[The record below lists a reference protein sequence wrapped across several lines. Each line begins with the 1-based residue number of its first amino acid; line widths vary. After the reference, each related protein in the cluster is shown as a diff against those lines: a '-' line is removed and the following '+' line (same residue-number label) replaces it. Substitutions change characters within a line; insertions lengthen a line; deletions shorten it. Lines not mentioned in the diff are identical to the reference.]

1 MMLTAVDVP
10 QVPKR
15 AEVGQLKSLH
25 DKKEKQKNKEQ
36 KGLDIVEGFLETI
49 EHKSAEKPKSTL
61 AGLQPKSAAGTSR
74 PNFVGVAKRQIREK
88 IDRFYDKMPFKPM
101 DDKFKEEQHQKM
113 LRLHKE
119 KINTKLRQLEKQTTF
134 RSEVELKE
142 VQTIDQNQLNAARRE
157 HDIIC
162 SNIQTA
168 KKKLDDYQRMKKRME
183 GFDNET
189 PEFAQL
195 EQYKLELEQIEEQWV
210 TSDFV
215 KDQLKNMFD
224 RYKADI
230 LTLQK
235 NCQTVKEGLRIAK
248 RSREKNIKAYN
259 NSRKQVDRYL
269 NKLVDTI

>member
-1 MMLTAVDVP
+1 MLTAVDV
-10 QVPKR
+10 QQAPKR
-15 AEVGQLKSLH
+15 AEVRQLKSLH

-49 EHKSAEKPKSTL
+49 EHKSVEKQKPSL
-61 AGLQPKSAAGTSR
+61 AVLQSKSATGTSR

-88 IDRFYDKMPFKPM
+88 IDRFYDKMPLKPM
-101 DDKFKEEQHQKM
+101 DEKFKEEHHQKM

-119 KINTKLRQLEKQTTF
+119 KINAKLRQLEKQTTF

-142 VQTIDQNQLNAARRE
+142 VPAPDQNQLNAARRE

-235 NCQTVKEGLRIAK
+235 NCQTVKEGIRIAK
-248 RSREKNIKAYN
+248 RSRENNIKAYN
-259 NSRKQVDRYL
+259 NRRKQTDRYL
-269 NKLVDTI
+269 NKLVATA

>member
-1 MMLTAVDVP
+1 MT
-10 QVPKR
+10 
-15 AEVGQLKSLH
+15 E
-25 DKKEKQKNKEQ
+25 
-36 KGLDIVEGFLETI
+36 I
-49 EHKSAEKPKSTL
+49 
-61 AGLQPKSAAGTSR
+61 
-74 PNFVGVAKRQIREK
+74 
-88 IDRFYDKMPFKPM
+88 
-101 DDKFKEEQHQKM
+101 
-113 LRLHKE
+113 
-119 KINTKLRQLEKQTTF
+119 
-134 RSEVELKE
+134 
-142 VQTIDQNQLNAARRE
+142 QLNATRRE

-195 EQYKLELEQIEEQWV
+195 EQHKLELEQIEEQWV

-235 NCQTVKEGLRIAK
+235 NCQTVKEGLRKAK

-269 NKLVDTI
+269 NKIVAAD

>member
-1 MMLTAVDVP
+1 MLTAVDV
-10 QVPKR
+10 QQAPKR
-15 AEVGQLKSLH
+15 AEVRQLKSLH

-49 EHKSAEKPKSTL
+49 EHKSVEKQKPGL
-61 AGLQPKSAAGTSR
+61 AVLQSKSATGTSR

-88 IDRFYDKMPFKPM
+88 IDRFYDKMPLKPM
-101 DDKFKEEQHQKM
+101 DEKFKEEHHQKM

-119 KINTKLRQLEKQTTF
+119 KINAKLRQLEKQTTF

-142 VQTIDQNQLNAARRE
+142 VPAPDQNQLNAARRE

-168 KKKLDDYQRMKKRME
+168 KKKLDEYQRMKKRME

-235 NCQTVKEGLRIAK
+235 NCQTVKEGIRIAK

-259 NSRKQVDRYL
+259 NRRKQTDRYL
-269 NKLVDTI
+269 NKLVATA